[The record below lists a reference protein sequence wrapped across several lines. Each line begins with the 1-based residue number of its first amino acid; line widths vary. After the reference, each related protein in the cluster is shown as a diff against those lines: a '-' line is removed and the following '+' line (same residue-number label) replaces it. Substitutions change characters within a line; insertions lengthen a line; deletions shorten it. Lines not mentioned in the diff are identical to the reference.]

1 MGSGIATVKG
11 YAIMATQD
19 NTSARGSQAS
29 AVPDTDT
36 QTRDL
41 LILGGGLVGMTL
53 ALAAAKQGL
62 SSHVVDRA
70 DPADLTAEGFDD
82 RATAIS
88 TASWHLFENIGIA
101 DALEP
106 FACPIA
112 SIAVT
117 DQNKPG
123 RLDFT
128 PDPGEGTLGRMFPNR
143 RLRLALFEAAAK
155 EPLINW
161 VAKAE
166 IARRERSEFGVAVV
180 LDDQN
185 GARKLKGRL
194 MVGAEGRQSPTREE
208 AGITIAKWD
217 YHHRAVIAGLA
228 HEKPH
233 GNVAWEIFYPPGPF
247 ALLPL
252 GDDADGTHRSSLVWT
267 VSEADGNAV
276 VKLGERAFI
285 AEVQKRMGDVLG
297 KVTGVGPR
305 SSWPLGFHHTAKIT
319 GERLALVGDAAH
331 GIHPIAGQG
340 LNLGLRDVGTLAE
353 VLADGARLGLD
364 PGDAQLLKR
373 YENWRGLD
381 SFMVA
386 LATDGLT
393 RLFGVPGT
401 AASAVRRLGMSAV
414 QRTPALKGF
423 FMDEARGVSG
433 NLPDLLRA

>member
-1 MGSGIATVKG
+1 M
-11 YAIMATQD
+11 
-19 NTSARGSQAS
+19 SQVDQNA
-29 AVPDTDT
+29 DTE
-36 QTRDL
+36 TRDL

-53 ALAAAKQGL
+53 ALAAAKKGMT
-62 SSHVVDRA
+62 SHVIDRA
-70 DPADLTAEGFDD
+70 DPAELTAEGFDD

-88 TASWHLFENIGIA
+88 TASWHLFSNIGIA
-101 DALEP
+101 DGLEQ
-106 FACPIA
+106 FACDIA

-123 RLDFT
+123 RIDFQ
-128 PDPGEGTLGRMFPNR
+128 PEPHEGTLGRMFPNL
-143 RLRLALFEAAAK
+143 RLRLAMFEAAAK

-161 VAKAE
+161 VSKAE
-166 IARRERSEFGVAVV
+166 ITERQRSEFGVAAV
-180 LDDQN
+180 LADD
-185 GARKLKGRL
+185 RKLKGRL
-194 MVGAEGRQSPTREE
+194 MVAAEGRQSPTRDQ

-217 YHHRAVIAGLA
+217 YHHRAIIAGLT
-228 HEKPH
+228 HSKPH
-233 GNVAWEIFYPPGPF
+233 DNVAWEIFYPAGPF

-252 GDDADGTHRSSLVWT
+252 NDDADGTHRSSLVWT
-267 VSEADGNAV
+267 VSDEEGRGV
-276 VKLGERAFI
+276 MKLGDRAFL
-285 AEVQKRMGDVLG
+285 AEVEKRMGGVLG
-297 KVTGVGPR
+297 DVKSVGVR

-319 GERLALVGDAAH
+319 GERLALIGDAAH

-340 LNLGLRDVGTLAE
+340 LNLGLRDAAALVE
-353 VLADGARLGLD
+353 VLADGARIGLD

-401 AASAVRRLGMSAV
+401 AASGIRRLGMAGV
-414 QRTPALKGF
+414 QRIPMLKTF

-433 NLPDLLRA
+433 DLPELLRA